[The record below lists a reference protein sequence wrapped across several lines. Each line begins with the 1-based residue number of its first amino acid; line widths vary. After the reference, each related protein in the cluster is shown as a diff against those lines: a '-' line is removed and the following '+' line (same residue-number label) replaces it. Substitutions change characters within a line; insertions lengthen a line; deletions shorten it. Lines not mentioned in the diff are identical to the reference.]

1 MSRTVLVVALS
12 AAVSATVTAGALL
25 LPTSSSAQGAR
36 VVCTQVPQGLPP
48 RPHLVD
54 DQFVAN
60 FMSEQIAA
68 GRERFEAVQGLSTVL
83 CAW

>member
-1 MSRTVLVVALS
+1 MTRTLVPVVLS
-12 AAVSATVTAGALL
+12 ALVSATVTAAIL
-25 LPTSSSAQGAR
+25 LPTADAAGTK
-36 VVCTQVPQGLPP
+36 VVCSQIPQGLPP
-48 RPHLVD
+48 RPSQVD

-68 GRERFEAVQGLSTVL
+68 GRERFQTVQGMSTVL

>member
-1 MSRTVLVVALS
+1 MSRTVLSVVLS
-12 AAVSATVTAGALL
+12 AVVSALVTATLL
-25 LPTSSSAQGAR
+25 APTASATGTK
-36 VVCTQVPQGLPP
+36 VVCTQIQQGLAP
-48 RPHLVD
+48 RPGLVD

-68 GRERFEAVQGLSTVL
+68 GRERFQTVQGVSTIL

>member
-1 MSRTVLVVALS
+1 MSRTVLAVALS
-12 AAVSATVTAGALL
+12 AVVSAALTASLV
-25 LPTSSSAQGAR
+25 LPTASAEGTK

-48 RPHLVD
+48 RPSQVD

-60 FMSEQIAA
+60 FMSEQLAA
-68 GRERFEAVQGLSTVL
+68 GRERFQTVQGMSTVL